1 MTDQVGR
8 GDSGEGG
15 GEPPQKARKVL
26 VCAMND
32 EGRVVASLRVDPVAE
47 QVETARN
54 VMLAVS
60 PVVQDHLVIP
70 QSRP

>member
-1 MTDQVGR
+1 MTDQAERIDG
-8 GDSGEGG
+8 GTG
-15 GEPPQKARKVL
+15 GETLPRKVL

-32 EGRVVASLRVDPVAE
+32 EGRVVASLRVDPVAD

-60 PVVQDHLVIP
+60 PVVQDHLVTP
-70 QSRP
+70 QPRS

>member
-1 MTDQVGR
+1 MTDHVEQVG
-8 GDSGEGG
+8 GGAGE
-15 GEPPQKARKVL
+15 ETLPRKVL
-26 VCAMND
+26 VCAMNE

-60 PVVQDHLVIP
+60 PVVQDHLVTP
-70 QSRP
+70 QSRS

>member
-1 MTDQVGR
+1 MTDQLEQV
-8 GDSGEGG
+8 GG
-15 GEPPQKARKVL
+15 GAGEEALPRKVL
-26 VCAMND
+26 VCAMNE

-60 PVVQDHLVIP
+60 PVVQDHLVTP
-70 QSRP
+70 QPRS

>member
-1 MTDQVGR
+1 MERVDGGVG
-8 GDSGEGG
+8 GEGL
-15 GEPPQKARKVL
+15 PQKVL

-32 EGRVVASLRVDPVAE
+32 EGRVVASIRVDPVAD

-60 PVVQDHLVIP
+60 PVVQDHLVTP
-70 QSRP
+70 QPRP